1 MTSDADQRF
10 KQLEQ
15 EIVDGRLR
23 WSPGTAT
30 GLGRHEFDAE
40 LGSRS
45 REAIGARNQEV
56 DGQLR
61 RLQQI
66 DEVPLSEPYRTRWPI
81 HFRKLQGELSEERD
95 YGASRHSP
103 GAPLGM
109 IGFSCNSLVI
119 RDFAPLTDR
128 VRSLTSR
135 LSAAPRLL
143 KEFRDTFESCSPIH
157 VETALQQASGIL
169 TMLDRDLPGS
179 VAGVEDPALRSAF
192 GAARGEAVAAVHD
205 YESWLRDTVRPGAT
219 LPIAWGRERME
230 KLVRLQEYVDTD
242 IDTLVKRGRED
253 LRWHQERL
261 NELARQI
268 DPSATPQEVVTGV
281 GREHPAAGELLPS
294 VQTTLE
300 ELRQFCID
308 RDLIDMPT
316 EVRIQLKETPPFSR
330 ATTLAACS
338 TPGMYETVATEAYY
352 YVTPPDA
359 AWDEQ
364 RTEQYLQFFN
374 RWSTPLITAHEAYP
388 GHYVHISWLRKAPDA
403 VPGTNTTTT
412 TEGWAHYTE
421 RLMIESGWGDGDPRY
436 EIMQMREALLRL
448 CRYLCAFGMHTQ
460 GWSYDDAVQ
469 FFMKEGFAT
478 LPVAEL
484 ESKRGVVGPS
494 YFAYTLGKHEILELR
509 EAVKQK
515 WGSGYTLKRFHN
527 AFVKEPHPT
536 AVVAAKLLEGT
547 AP

>member
-1 MTSDADQRF
+1 MTSNADQRF

-45 REAIGARNQEV
+45 RGAIEARNQEV

-66 DEVPLSEPYRTRWPI
+66 DEAALSDPYRTRWPI
-81 HFRKLQGELSEERD
+81 HLRKLQGELSEERD

-135 LSAAPRLL
+135 LRAAPRLL

-157 VETALQQASGIL
+157 VETALQQTSGIL
-169 TMLDRDLPGS
+169 TMLDRDLPS
-179 VAGVEDPALRSAF
+179 SIVGVEDGGVRSAF
-192 GAARGEAVAAVHD
+192 ESARGEAVTAVCV
-205 YESWLRDTVRPGAT
+205 YQSWLQDEVWPLAT

-359 AWDEQ
+359 AWDEL

-388 GHYVHISWLRKAPDA
+388 GHYVHISWLRKAPGA

-412 TEGWAHYTE
+412 VEGWAHYTE

-469 FFMKEGFAT
+469 FFMNEGFAT
-478 LPVAEL
+478 RPVAEL

-494 YFAYTLGKHEILELR
+494 YFAYTLGKQEILELR
-509 EAVKQK
+509 EAMKQK

-527 AFVKEPHPT
+527 AFVKEPYPT